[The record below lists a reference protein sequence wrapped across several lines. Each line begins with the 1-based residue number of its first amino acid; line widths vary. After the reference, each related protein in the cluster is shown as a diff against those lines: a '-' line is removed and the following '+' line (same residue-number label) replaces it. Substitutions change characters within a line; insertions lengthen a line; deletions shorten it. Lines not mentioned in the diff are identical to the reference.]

1 METENE
7 SRFFTFPVTLLRGVF
22 TDHRTVMLRII
33 CFSCYNL
40 GFSLDGRDDLI
51 RTRKAAKYLGVSPGK
66 LDAFVSSGR
75 KMYEEH
81 QFDPKT
87 SMATTIVWDYR
98 NNEKTEFQLASLLA
112 FAAIRSIL
120 QVKAHCKTNK
130 SLILARMF
138 GYNTIKA
145 MEAELPC
152 PYRDKYR
159 KRWHMDKLIR
169 ELEHNWGL
177 KTFSDHCRGMYV
189 AFGKVDYKT
198 LARVHEERKIKTK
211 EITLRKQKKE
221 ALDAARAELN
231 RELATPP
238 GDNNPVPPPAD
249 HLPPAAPFTQP
260 GHYQS
265 SHGTER
271 SYWHISEGVAE
282 AMEEMRK
289 RRNDS
294 LNKH

>member
-1 METENE
+1 
-7 SRFFTFPVTLLRGVF
+7 
-22 TDHRTVMLRII
+22 MLM
-33 CFSCYNL
+33 
-40 GFSLDGRDDLI
+40 I
-51 RTRKAAKYLGVSPGK
+51 RTQRAAKYLGVSPLK
-66 LDAFVSSGR
+66 LDDFVRNGKR
-75 KMYEEH
+75 LVEEH
-81 QFDPKT
+81 LLAPKT
-87 SMATTIVWDYR
+87 SMATTIIWDYR
-98 NNEKTEFQLASLLA
+98 NNEKSEFQVASLMA

-145 MEAELPC
+145 MEAEPPC

-198 LARVHEERKIKTK
+198 LARVHEEKKIKTK
-211 EITLRKQKKE
+211 EIALRKQKKE
-221 ALDAARAELN
+221 ALLAAREELN
-231 RELATPP
+231 RELTTLPADNKALPPVAGNVLPPATPP
-238 GDNNPVPPPAD
+238 PAM
-249 HLPPAAPFTQP
+249 PFTRP

-265 SHGTER
+265 SQGLER
-271 SYWHISEGVAE
+271 PYSHISECVKE
-282 AMEEMRK
+282 AMDEMRK
-289 RRNDS
+289 RYNDS
-294 LNKH
+294 LNK